1 MSITAQSP
9 QAIGLLVG
17 AWPDHWLLLFGDEPP
32 VLAAGTSYL
41 HMAGPVH
48 GFFGL
53 GMARYFASQDAARL
67 LWPLVAAVLRTI
79 IAVGGGWWALRLTGA
94 TVDRRCG

>member
-9 QAIGLLVG
+9 KAIGLLVG
-17 AWPDHWLLLFGDEPP
+17 AWPDHWLLLFGDDPP

-41 HMAGPVH
+41 RTVGPIY

-53 GMARYFASQDAARL
+53 GMAPLRIPRRRPAAMAPGRGCSAHRHRGRRRL
-67 LWPLVAAVLRTI
+67 V
-79 IAVGGGWWALRLTGA
+79 GA